1 MRSTVTPRR
10 ESATASASAGNR
22 CPPVPPAATMT
33 RGGLLRSSIS
43 AHSRPLPPYPGTAGV
58 PPSPPCPPRQAGEG
72 YQKCPPPLAGEG
84 RVGEELA
91 GRPRSQGRAVAAATG
106 PYADDRG

>member
-33 RGGLLRSSIS
+33 RGGLLRSSIR

-58 PPSPPCPPRQAGEG
+58 PPPPPYPPPQAGEG
-72 YQKCPPPLAGEG
+72 KSKYPPPLAGEG
-84 RVGEELA
+84 RVGAA
-91 GRPRSQGRAVAAATG
+91 GRPRSRDRVGAAGSAL
-106 PYADDRG
+106 

>member
-33 RGGLLRSSIS
+33 RGGLLRSSIR

-58 PPSPPCPPRQAGEG
+58 PPPPPYPPPQAGEG
-72 YQKCPPPLAGEG
+72 KPKYPPPLAGEG
-84 RVGEELA
+84 RVGE
-91 GRPRSQGRAVAAATG
+91 GRAGGPRARGRGRRGATA
-106 PYADDRG
+106 PYAA